1 MCANVAVLSSSRI
14 PAGLRSGLSCS
25 GNYSK
30 VPELPDVEG
39 FRRTFARHAKGKRVH
54 RLRAVDRGMLR
65 NSSPAGLGRALSGR
79 RFASPRRH
87 GKLLICRTDVPAVL
101 LHFGMTGTLVWSGDD
116 HRHDRLVL
124 ELDDGDLHFRDM
136 RRLGG
141 IWLARDHREVARIEG
156 RLGPDWLD
164 VSRPDFDEL
173 LAKRRGSIKATLMDQ
188 SFAAGLGN
196 LTADESLWQARIDPR
211 RRVAALDQAERDA
224 LHRKIQK
231 VLRDSLPYGSSQ
243 ASGPGSPD
251 RETGGRHLPAL
262 RHSPRA
268 RQGRRPNDRVLPW
281 RAELNRRVRIAYQ
294 SHDSASAARRSR
306 SRADSHPP
314 SPLPRPECPARRA
327 ECP

>member
-1 MCANVAVLSSSRI
+1 
-14 PAGLRSGLSCS
+14 
-25 GNYSK
+25 

-39 FRRTFARHAKGKRVH
+39 FGHTFSRHAEGKRVH
-54 RLRAVDRGMLR
+54 GVRAVDRGMLR

-87 GKLLICRTDVPAVL
+87 GKLLICPTDVPAVL

-116 HRHDRLVL
+116 HRHDRLVI
-124 ELDDGDLHFRDM
+124 ELGDGDLHYRNL

-141 IWLARDHREVARIEG
+141 IWLARNRRELAGIEG

-164 VSRPDFDEL
+164 VSRSDFDEL

-211 RRVAALDQAERDA
+211 RRVAALDEAERDA

-231 VLRDSLPYGSSQ
+231 VLRDSLPYGLV
-243 ASGPGSPD
+243 PGKRTWLTGARD
-251 RETGGRHLPAL
+251 RRDATCPRCGTRLRRVKIGGRTTVFCP
-262 RHSPRA
+262 
-268 RQGRRPNDRVLPW
+268 D
-281 RAELNRRVRIAYQ
+281 EQ
-294 SHDSASAARRSR
+294 S
-306 SRADSHPP
+306 
-314 SPLPRPECPARRA
+314 
-327 ECP
+327 